1 MKGKVGETKRREK
14 LEMIFNYPVK
24 GETYFH
30 GPSYKWKQVV
40 FQHYSKI
47 IQKEMTVEELIIIL
61 QRENVHFTQSSS
73 LVTYPIIE
81 FIKLIAKYYKET
93 IEN

>member
-1 MKGKVGETKRREK
+1 MKDKVGETKRREK
-14 LEMIFNYPVK
+14 LEVIFNYPIK

-47 IQKEMTVEELIIIL
+47 KQKEMTVEELIIIL
-61 QRENVHFTQSSS
+61 QKEDVHFTQSSS

-81 FIKLIAKYYKET
+81 FIKHIAKNSKET

>member
-61 QRENVHFTQSSS
+61 QREDVHFTQSSS

-81 FIKLIAKYYKET
+81 FIKLISKYYKET